1 MALTTEGISGSMSSS
16 AELLHVQAMALTDG
30 DISSSMSSSGGA
42 SLTLWQRLIRVKLT
56 AQNLQ
61 VLPDQTA
68 AHLRR
73 SESDQGSSATWATSS
88 AASAGGRVDELIWD
102 IYWDENNF
110 DALDVARAI
119 HVTSTRKNTVDGRVV
134 GRGVARHVEWRSPR
148 TTSCPARMTD

>member
-1 MALTTEGISGSMSSS
+1 MALSTEGISGSVSSS
-16 AELLHVQAMALTDG
+16 AELLDMQAMVLIGG

-42 SLTLWQRLIRVKLT
+42 SLTLWQKLIRVKLT
-56 AQNLQ
+56 AHNLQ
-61 VLPDQTA
+61 ILPDQTA
-68 AHLRR
+68 ANRRR
-73 SESDQGSSATWATSS
+73 SESARATWATTS

-134 GRGVARHVEWRSPR
+134 GRGVARHVEWRYPR
-148 TTSCPARMTD
+148 TMSCPARMTD